1 MKTVGYIAVVA
12 GVAAAILVMF
22 YCFGSQ
28 EPSDPTHG
36 QSPRGQQAGESSR
49 YLKICPLANGF
60 VFPVGPP
67 DAQGY
72 YNAQP
77 FGKNN
82 HLGEDWNGTGGGN
95 TDLGD
100 PVYAIA
106 KGIVFHAKQAGPGW
120 GNVVRVYHNIGTRDE
135 PRFIE
140 SLYGHL
146 DTLDVSEGDIVAKG
160 QRLGTMGNVGGR
172 YLAHLHLELRT
183 RIGMPIGGGY
193 SPRREGF
200 VEPTGFIRSRRN
212 IKRDAKQSPQRPHA
226 DAHR

>member
-1 MKTVGYIAVVA
+1 MKTVGSIAV
-12 GVAAAILVMF
+12 GVCGAAAILVMF
-22 YCFGSQ
+22 CCFGSR
-28 EPSDPTHG
+28 EPLDPRDA

-49 YLKICPLANGF
+49 YLETCPLAGGF

-100 PVYAIA
+100 PIYAIA

-120 GNVVRVYHNIGTRDE
+120 GNVVRVYHNIGTGDE
-135 PRFIE
+135 PRFVE
-140 SLYGHL
+140 SLYAHL
-146 DTLDVSEGDIVAKG
+146 DTLDVSEADIVAKG
-160 QRLGTMGNVGGR
+160 QRLGTMGNVDGR
-172 YLAHLHLELRT
+172 YYAHLHLEVRT

-193 SPRREGF
+193 SSDTEGF
-200 VEPTGFIRSRRN
+200 VEPTEFIRSRRN
-212 IKRDAKQSPQRPHA
+212 INRDANHSLQGTANRRP
-226 DAHR
+226 

>member
-1 MKTVGYIAVVA
+1 MVGFIAVVA
-12 GVAAAILVMF
+12 GGAAAILVIF

-36 QSPRGQQAGESSR
+36 QSSQGQQAGESSR
-49 YLKICPLANGF
+49 YLKICPLASGF

-67 DAQGY
+67 DAKGY

-82 HLGEDWNGTGGGN
+82 HLGEDWNGTGGGK

-100 PVYAIA
+100 PGYAVA
-106 KGIVFHAKQAGPGW
+106 KGIGFHARRAGPGW
-120 GNVVRVYHNIGTRDE
+120 GKVLRVYHNHGTRDE
-135 PRFIE
+135 PRFVE

-146 DTLDVSEGDIVAKG
+146 DTVDVSEGDIVAKG

-172 YLAHLHLELRT
+172 YYAHLHLELRT

-200 VEPTGFIRSRRN
+200 VEPTEFIRSRRS
-212 IKRDAKQSPQRPHA
+212 IKRDAKQPLQRPRA
-226 DAHR
+226 PR